1 MSPNQPSQNSPCAYM
16 RTRAYLLFLWFGL
29 IGLGFGCLTTQLV
42 QNEQTSEE
50 NGVQEQTDTSEAKS
64 TLHEDTATT
73 PGITLL
79 DQTRSSLKDQ
89 FPKEGLT
96 VPEPYTLEIPGTSI
110 EEADPFAGFRVQIYS
125 TRQVLEADS
134 VKDQFRVLSDSL
146 FTGYQPEAYIRFRSP
161 YYRVR
166 VGDFSSRERA
176 ITLSGLLKSWYPD
189 AWVVYE
195 QIEPSR
201 VPADSVAIRLRT
213 PSTP

>member
-1 MSPNQPSQNSPCAYM
+1 M
-16 RTRAYLLFLWFGL
+16 RKRTYHLFLWFGL
-29 IGLGFGCLTTQLV
+29 IWLGFGCLTTQLV
-42 QNEQTSEE
+42 QNEKTRDENGRQGQTNTSEIPGTFE
-50 NGVQEQTDTSEAKS
+50 TRAFDDSGELLGDDAVNS
-64 TLHEDTATT
+64 
-73 PGITLL
+73 GITLL

-96 VPEPYTLEIPGTSI
+96 LPEPYTQEIPGTTV

-134 VKDQFRVLSDSL
+134 VKDEFRVLSDSL
-146 FTGYQPEAYIRFRSP
+146 FTGYQPEAYIRYRSP

-166 VGDFSSRERA
+166 VGDFSSREKA

-201 VPADSVAIRLRT
+201 VPADSVAIGLRT
-213 PSTP
+213 PDTP